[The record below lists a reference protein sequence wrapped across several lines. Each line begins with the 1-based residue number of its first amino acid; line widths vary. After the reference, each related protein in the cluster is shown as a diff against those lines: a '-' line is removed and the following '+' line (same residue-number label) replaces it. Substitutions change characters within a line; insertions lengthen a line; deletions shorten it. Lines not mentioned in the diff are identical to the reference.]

1 MGAAGLPGPEE
12 RRSLRPDRRLTLP
25 LSCAEEKEF
34 FMETIAC
41 KIPDQAGHGPTVRDV
56 FPLSTNPCRPAGR
69 NILSPAL
76 TRVGKQSAAG
86 GEAEG

>member
-1 MGAAGLPGPEE
+1 
-12 RRSLRPDRRLTLP
+12 
-25 LSCAEEKEF
+25 
-34 FMETIAC
+34 METIAC

-76 TRVGKQSAAG
+76 TRVVEQSAAG